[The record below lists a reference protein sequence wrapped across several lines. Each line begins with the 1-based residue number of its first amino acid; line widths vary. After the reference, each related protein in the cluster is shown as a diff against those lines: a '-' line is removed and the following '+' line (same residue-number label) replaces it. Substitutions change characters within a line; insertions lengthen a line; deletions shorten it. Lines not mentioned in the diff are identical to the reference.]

1 MSWVFKQIW
10 AWVFKFLSFFG
21 LEFMQLC
28 SKKEPDINHKRQ
40 NHRSVVRGKRPNR
53 WTDFQKGGTM
63 WKPSYCWVF
72 VNRFRDHI
80 CSGLLPVVKG
90 LMVAFLGPRVSLL
103 LHLLHFG
110 GILIKLS
117 KIQKQVFNL
126 IFVIFGKC
134 FQSDLS
140 RTLRDPTNSLYRSSD
155 RVGLRLFWK

>member
-1 MSWVFKQIW
+1 
-10 AWVFKFLSFFG
+10 
-21 LEFMQLC
+21 
-28 SKKEPDINHKRQ
+28 
-40 NHRSVVRGKRPNR
+40 
-53 WTDFQKGGTM
+53 M

-134 FQSDLS
+134 FQWDLS

-155 RVGLRLFWK
+155 RVGLRLYLYKRAGLFDLCNATPPRPLALEGWNWDMLSDMVWRVFMLILVEIGPSIGDIY